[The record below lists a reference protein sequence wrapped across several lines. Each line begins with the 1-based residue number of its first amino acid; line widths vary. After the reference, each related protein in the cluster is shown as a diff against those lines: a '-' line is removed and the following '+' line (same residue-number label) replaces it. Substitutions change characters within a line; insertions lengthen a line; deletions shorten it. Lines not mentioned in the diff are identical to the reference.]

1 MDEVDSGGA
10 RDLVFN
16 SEKVNNT
23 LGQFVKIFETFSP
36 LSISK
41 NFCHWCFAKL
51 QSRSMEKVSLE
62 LSLSQQKYNIIFSS
76 ANSFHII

>member
-1 MDEVDSGGA
+1 MDELDSGGA

-36 LSISK
+36 LSISMPSVID
-41 NFCHWCFAKL
+41 F
-51 QSRSMEKVSLE
+51 
-62 LSLSQQKYNIIFSS
+62 
-76 ANSFHII
+76 